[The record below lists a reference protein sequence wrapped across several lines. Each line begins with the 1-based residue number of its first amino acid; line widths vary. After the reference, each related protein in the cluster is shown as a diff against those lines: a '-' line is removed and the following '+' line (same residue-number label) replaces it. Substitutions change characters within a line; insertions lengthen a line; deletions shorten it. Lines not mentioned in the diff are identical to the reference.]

1 MTEACCSRRAYRRFV
16 IAGSGAAQ
24 ASPSAQGLHSR
35 VTMHPDLDN
44 LIALQLRD
52 TGRAR
57 MMAELAEAPR
67 RVAAAEAALLKAEA
81 AVAAAVR
88 ALAHEETVRRGQE
101 LDVAAH
107 RAKLT
112 RLAKQLEAATTTQQV
127 AALEHEMAFGTG
139 AIATLEDDELA
150 SMERTETQDA
160 AHSTATARRAAATEA
175 LANER
180 AAAADTKQR
189 NTLQIKETD
198 AERVRLR
205 ALVSE
210 PRLALYDRVS
220 KARGT
225 GISEAVDHKCSA
237 CQMMVR
243 PQRWNDLTDRSN
255 PEAIFTCES
264 CGRLLF
270 YDPRRDAPGAWTP
283 GAGTPGAGTPGS
295 GTPTA

>member
-1 MTEACCSRRAYRRFV
+1 
-16 IAGSGAAQ
+16 
-24 ASPSAQGLHSR
+24 
-35 VTMHPDLDN
+35 MHPDLDN

-160 AHSTATARRAAATEA
+160 AHSTATARRAAATAA

-220 KARGT
+220 KSRGT

-295 GTPTA
+295 GTPAA